1 MQVRAV
7 EALSKLTSDVKENM
21 ILNDFSFINK
31 CIEQRTAELD
41 KLKKEQLDELEM
53 LHATISQRMKDDG
66 NN

>member
-1 MQVRAV
+1 
-7 EALSKLTSDVKENM
+7 M

-31 CIEQRTAELD
+31 CIEQRTSELD

-53 LHATISQRMKDDG
+53 LHATVRQRIKDDG

>member
-1 MQVRAV
+1 
-7 EALSKLTSDVKENM
+7 M

-53 LHATISQRMKDDG
+53 LHATVHQRIKDNG

>member
-1 MQVRAV
+1 MKVRAV
-7 EALSKLTSDVKENM
+7 EALSKLTSDLKENM

-41 KLKKEQLDELEM
+41 KLKKEQLEELEI
-53 LHATISQRMKDDG
+53 LHATVRQRIA

>member
-1 MQVRAV
+1 M
-7 EALSKLTSDVKENM
+7 EALSKLTSDLKENM

-53 LHATISQRMKDDG
+53 LHAAVHQRIKEDS
-66 NN
+66 